1 MVRKLSMVT
10 PLLLLAAC
18 GSGGEQAANMAE
30 ADAGGIGDA
39 RSYAGDNLTS
49 IDAAA
54 NDAAIQPLAPDTPV
68 GDAAANDAV
77 ANDAVAA
84 E

>member
-1 MVRKLSMVT
+1 LVRKLSMVT

-18 GSGGEQAANMAE
+18 GSGGEQAANLTD

-39 RSYAGDNLTS
+39 RSYAGDNLSS

-68 GDAAANDAV
+68 GNPAANDAV
-77 ANDAVAA
+77 VA

>member
-1 MVRKLSMVT
+1 MIRKLSMMA

-18 GSGGEQAANMAE
+18 GSGGEQAGNTVTGD
-30 ADAGGIGDA
+30 DAPDDAAA
-39 RSYAGDNLTS
+39 RSYEGDNLTS

-54 NDAAIQPLAPDTPV
+54 NDASIQPLAPDTPV
-68 GDAAANDAV
+68 EAEAVNTAAT
-77 ANDAVAA
+77 A